1 VSGTPAF
8 FSFPANLLEAL
19 WPILVLPEPGLI
31 LARLEFL
38 ARKPWLTW
46 LTLEALFAAPSN

>member
-1 VSGTPAF
+1 MSGTPAF